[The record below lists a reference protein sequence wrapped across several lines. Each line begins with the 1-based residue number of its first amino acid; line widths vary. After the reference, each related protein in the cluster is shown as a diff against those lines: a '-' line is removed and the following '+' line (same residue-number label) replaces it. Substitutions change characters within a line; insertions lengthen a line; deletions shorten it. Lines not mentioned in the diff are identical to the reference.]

1 MHARDEEGGWA
12 RAPRRRRRS
21 RNSRPPA
28 LNARA
33 REALFT
39 GNNFC
44 VGAGPC
50 TGVDLRT
57 RLHSAQL
64 CVCGGAVH
72 AVGGVHDR
80 IRCLAHK
87 LRKEGNGLDA
97 GGAVHPVDGVDHG
110 HQLRVA
116 LEAQQRLRHRVQR
129 PHNLPRAAPRRA
141 ARTRKF
147 CFSCPHPFLVLSRR
161 TRHHGHR
168 QPCAGG
174 GSRPTGPRRRRFRS
188 RWPQVPPRKNW
199 SAGSMILR
207 SHYFAA
213 LLAAEGPTSRE
224 VRHRRQRSLFDHVP
238 WSRVSLAGCSPTAPP
253 SPVLPS
259 HTLPTLPVLARLPL
273 PHPQPRA
280 HGAPAPDAAG
290 FARAAGGGTLRLLNS
305 RARASLPGA
314 RPQESGRVSSGP
326 GIGATKGRPP
336 IDPGGR
342 LSGHPRADSGR
353 RVGERERRRPWRGRG
368 LGGRAIGRGW
378 IRRSRPVL
386 FDHCSDLSRM
396 PASIGN
402 Q

>member
-1 MHARDEEGGWA
+1 MGARA

-21 RNSRPPA
+21 RDYRP
-28 LNARA
+28 LVF
-33 REALFT
+33 FT
-39 GNNFC
+39 VNYFC
-44 VGAGPC
+44 VQG
-50 TGVDLRT
+50 
-57 RLHSAQL
+57 
-64 CVCGGAVH
+64 
-72 AVGGVHDR
+72 
-80 IRCLAHK
+80 
-87 LRKEGNGLDA
+87 KER
-97 GGAVHPVDGVDHG
+97 HPVDGVDHG

-314 RPQESGRVSSGP
+314 RPQESGRISISPGMDAIGGEGGGGRGRPVGIPSGP
-326 GIGATKGRPP
+326 T
-336 IDPGGR
+336 PGGF
-342 LSGHPRADSGR
+342 
-353 RVGERERRRPWRGRG
+353 E
-368 LGGRAIGRGW
+368 
-378 IRRSRPVL
+378 
-386 FDHCSDLSRM
+386 FC
-396 PASIGN
+396 
-402 Q
+402 